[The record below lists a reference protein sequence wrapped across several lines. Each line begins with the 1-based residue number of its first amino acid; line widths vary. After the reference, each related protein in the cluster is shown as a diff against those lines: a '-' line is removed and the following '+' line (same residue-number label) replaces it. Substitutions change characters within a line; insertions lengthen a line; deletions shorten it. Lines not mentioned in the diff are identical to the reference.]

1 MFGSNHTVRNTLSAA
16 VVGGAAMFTAFSA
29 AGQQVANLDAD
40 RTAHVT
46 ARCGSIADR
55 VQRSGCIAEEGLR
68 FDENAISVARRSIAD
83 SQKAIAEG
91 QKTIAD
97 AQRETDCANQ
107 LVAGARGGDARFSP
121 ERGRAILNGKS
132 PRDFGFCNLRDAL
145 TKS

>member
-1 MFGSNHTVRNTLSAA
+1 MFGSNHTVRNTLGAA

-29 AGQQVANLDAD
+29 AGQQVANLDAERQAYMATQCGHISD
-40 RTAHVT
+40 AARRTGCHAE
-46 ARCGSIADR
+46 AGIRFNEAGIAAAQKSIA
-55 VQRSGCIAEEGLR
+55 EG
-68 FDENAISVARRSIAD
+68 
-83 SQKAIAEG
+83 QKTIAEG